1 MNIEKRQ
8 SINFDLDDEKIYI
21 TVKDSD
27 FEKNSITFWCT
38 EETKK
43 DLIAKYEAEVIAS
56 HKKLMMIKNFKDT
69 NKSLNIN
76 DYIKKAL
83 KEGYKV
89 FYSYDLMGCG
99 EIIRVNK
106 KSFTMLDICDYKNYL
121 KFEWVEKNIIFDA
134 ISIECN

>member
-8 SINFDLDDEKIYI
+8 AINFDLEDKKIYI

-27 FEKNSITFWCT
+27 FEGNSKTFWCT

-43 DLIAKYEAEVIAS
+43 DLIAKYEAEVIAN
-56 HKKLMMIKNFKDT
+56 HKKLMIVKNFNEA

-83 KEGYKV
+83 NEGYKV
-89 FYSYDLMGCG
+89 FYNYDLMGCG

-121 KFEWVEKNIIFDA
+121 KFEWVQKNIIFDA